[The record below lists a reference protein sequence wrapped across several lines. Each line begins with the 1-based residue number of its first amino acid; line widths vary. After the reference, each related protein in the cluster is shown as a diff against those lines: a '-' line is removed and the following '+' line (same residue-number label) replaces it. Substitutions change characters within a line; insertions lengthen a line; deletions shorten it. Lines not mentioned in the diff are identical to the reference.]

1 MILITNNVCRIRK
14 ENGMTQTELAERVQV
29 QQSTISMIETGERT
43 PSLPMMIRLATALG
57 VTVNDLLEVTDE
69 AVDA

>member
-1 MILITNNVCRIRK
+1 
-14 ENGMTQTELAERVQV
+14 MTQTELAERVQV

-57 VTVNDLLEVTDE
+57 VTVNDLLEVKDE